1 MDLSI
6 FEQALSL
13 RAEVEKAELDA
24 AEPDF
29 RQVVKEAGKRS
40 ATGANA
46 ATVVK
51 PPEAPNEKLA
61 MKFMMRGAALAGAA
75 AASTADGKAAASDL
89 KNRQSRI
96 ADMLRAASE
105 PLAEFDPN
113 AKGTDPTRPPSTA
126 QAGSQPTAT
135 RPPVVGPVAT
145 SVATQPVATQTPPVA
160 THTPPVVVRPL
171 TTQPRPIGKASRA
184 AESKTQAKTSTSDAK
199 SATST
204 TSAKHAKRAKKSGP
218 STPTKPTPKK
228 KR

>member
-75 AASTADGKAAASDL
+75 AASAADGNAAASEL
-89 KNRQSRI
+89 KHRQSRI

-113 AKGTDPTRPPSTA
+113 AKGGDTSQPPSSA
-126 QAGSQPTAT
+126 PAGSQPTET
-135 RPPVVGPVAT
+135 RPPVVGAVAT
-145 SVATQPVATQTPPVA
+145 HPVETQPVETQTPA
-160 THTPPVVVRPL
+160 VVVRPL
-171 TTQPRPIGKASRA
+171 TTHPRPIGKASRA
-184 AESKTQAKTSTSDAK
+184 AESKTQAKTSTRDAK

-204 TSAKHAKRAKKSGP
+204 TSAKQAKRAKESAP
-218 STPTKPTPKK
+218 STPTTPTPQK

>member
-6 FEQALSL
+6 LEQALAL
-13 RAEVEKAELDA
+13 RAELGKAELDG

-29 RQVVKEAGKRS
+29 AQIIKQTGAGTS
-40 ATGANA
+40 LGANATGA
-46 ATVVK
+46 VK
-51 PPEAPNEKLA
+51 PPEAPNDKLA
-61 MKFMMRGAALAGAA
+61 VEFMMRGAALAGAA
-75 AASTADGKAAASDL
+75 AASAADGNAAASDL

-113 AKGTDPTRPPSTA
+113 AKGVDISQPPSSAPT
-126 QAGSQPTAT
+126 GSHPTET
-135 RPPVVGPVAT
+135 RPPVVKPVAT
-145 SVATQPVATQTPPVA
+145 SVATQPVARQTPPVE
-160 THTPPVVVRPL
+160 TQTPPVVVRPL

-184 AESKTQAKTSTSDAK
+184 AESKTQAKTSTRDAK

-204 TSAKHAKRAKKSGP
+204 ASARHAKRAKKSAP
-218 STPTKPTPKK
+218 STPATPTPKK

>member
-75 AASTADGKAAASDL
+75 AASAADGNAAASDL
-89 KNRQSRI
+89 KHRQSRI

-113 AKGTDPTRPPSTA
+113 AKGVDISQPPSSAPT
-126 QAGSQPTAT
+126 GSQPTET
-135 RPPVVGPVAT
+135 RPPVVGAVAT
-145 SVATQPVATQTPPVA
+145 HPVETQPVETQTPA
-160 THTPPVVVRPL
+160 VVVRPL
-171 TTQPRPIGKASRA
+171 STQPRPIGMASRA
-184 AESKTQAKTSTSDAK
+184 AESKTQAKTSTRDAK

-204 TSAKHAKRAKKSGP
+204 ASARDAKRAKKSAP
-218 STPTKPTPKK
+218 STPTTPTPKK